1 MFSQACKRATC
12 FTRPVVISRRY
23 FDRSTD
29 CGCGAF
35 IVINDEGWIVT
46 AAHLLSAYSRI
57 QQDAEEIVRY
67 HHTMRMIEQEEKI
80 PREERFEKIRRL
92 PDNPKWITNLA
103 YWWGRDGVQLT
114 DVRYLPEG
122 DLVLGR
128 LFPFDPNAWDAYPV
142 FKSPFDL
149 DVGTALCKLGYP
161 FQRIQAAFREA
172 TSSFELGP
180 TVRSLACFPME
191 GLYTRTLS
199 AGKSGDGRYDIK
211 FLETSSPGLKGQSG
225 GPILDA
231 NGTVWGV
238 QSRTDSHTYGCI
250 SRVGEDGRDIEED
263 QCVNLGVGIHPELI
277 VRFLSDNG
285 IRFSLSDY

>member
-1 MFSQACKRATC
+1 MFARACKRASS

-35 IVINDEGWIVT
+35 VVVNDEGWIVT
-46 AAHLLSAYSRI
+46 AAHLLSAYGRI

-67 HHTMRMIEQEEKI
+67 YNTIHRIEQEERL
-80 PREERFEKIRRL
+80 PREERFEKIRSL
-92 PDNPKWITNLA
+92 PDNPKWITNLS
-103 YWWGRDGVQLT
+103 YWWGKDGVQLT
-114 DVRYLPEG
+114 DIRYLPEG

-128 LFPFDPNAWDAYPV
+128 LFPFDPNAWQDYPV
-142 FKSPFDL
+142 FKSPADL

-161 FQRIQAAFREA
+161 FQKVHAAFREA
-172 TSSFELGP
+172 NNSFEMSPG
-180 TVRSLACFPME
+180 VHALACFPME

-211 FLETSSPGLKGQSG
+211 FLETSSPGLRGQSG

-231 NGTVWGV
+231 QGTVWGV
-238 QSRTDSHTYGCI
+238 QSRTDSHAYGCI
-250 SRVGEDGRDIEED
+250 SRVERDGTETEED

-277 VRFLSDNG
+277 ARFLTDNG